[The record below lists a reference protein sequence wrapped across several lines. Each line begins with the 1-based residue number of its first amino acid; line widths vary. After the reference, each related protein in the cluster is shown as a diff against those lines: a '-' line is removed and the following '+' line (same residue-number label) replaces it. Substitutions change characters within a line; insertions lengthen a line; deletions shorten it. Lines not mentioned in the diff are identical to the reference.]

1 MPRRYWFEIYGCE
14 MNKAEGEAM
23 EVALASQG
31 WEPAARAEEADLVLL
46 HTCAVRATAENR
58 LWGRIGHYKSLK
70 DRRSFTFVVSGCMA
84 QRLKEGVRR
93 RAEHVDAVIGPAQL
107 HRLHALVEHLRTE
120 GQSRLAVD
128 EVPYHFAAR
137 HAAPGAP
144 RAYVPIMHGCNNFC
158 TYCIV
163 PYVRGREVSRSPES
177 IVEELADLEAAGVK
191 EVTLLG
197 QNVNSYHWKSSVQEP
212 AMDFPS
218 LLRLILGRVPG
229 IPWLRFLTSHPKDL
243 SDDLIAV
250 MATSPRLCSHI
261 HLPVQ
266 HGSDRIL
273 RAMNR
278 RYTRAEYLD
287 LVGRI
292 RRAVGDVAL
301 TTDVM
306 VGFPGET
313 EADVDELLD
322 LMREASFSEAFTY
335 YYNPREGTRAYELG
349 DTVEHSVKLARLERV
364 IAVQQELTRRSREA
378 QQGREVT
385 VLVEGVSKKRP
396 DELLGRT
403 ERNEM
408 VVFPGSA
415 DRVGSFVSVS
425 IAGVS
430 GNTLRGEENALC
442 RGA

>member
-1 MPRRYWFEIYGCE
+1 MSRHYWFEIYGCE
-14 MNKAEGEAM
+14 MNKAEGEAL
-23 EVALASQG
+23 EIALASRG

-58 LWGRIGHYKSLK
+58 LWGRLGHYKALK
-70 DRRSFTFVVSGCMA
+70 DRQGFTLVVSGCMA
-84 QRLKEGVRR
+84 QRLQDGIRE
-93 RAEHVDAVIGPAQL
+93 RAGHVDAVLGPAQL
-107 HRLHALVEHLRTE
+107 HRLDAVVEDLKSGQTE
-120 GQSRLAVD
+120 QVGM
-128 EVPYHFAAR
+128 EEGPYHFRDR
-137 HAAPGAP
+137 HSRPGAQ
-144 RAYVPIMHGCNNFC
+144 RAYVPVMHGCNNFC

-177 IVEELADLEAAGVK
+177 IVSELADLEADGVK
-191 EVTLLG
+191 DVTLLG
-197 QNVNSYHWKSSVQEP
+197 QNVNSYRWQAP
-212 AMDFPS
+212 DGQQATDFPS
-218 LLRLILGRVPG
+218 LIRFVLERTPG

-243 SDDLIAV
+243 SDALIDA
-250 MATSPRLCSHI
+250 MASLPRLCRHI

-278 RYTRAEYLD
+278 RYTRADYLS

-292 RRAVGDVAL
+292 RKALGNVAI

-313 EADVDELLD
+313 DGDVSELLE
-322 LMREASFSEAFTY
+322 LMQEAYFSEAFTY

-349 DTVEHSVKLARLERV
+349 DTVPHHEKLARLERV
-364 IAVQQELTRRSREA
+364 IQVQRELTRQSREA
-378 QQGREVT
+378 QCGREVT
-385 VLVEGVSKKRP
+385 VLVEDVSKKRP

-408 VVFPGSA
+408 VVFPGSSS
-415 DRVGSFVSVS
+415 RVGTFVSVS

>member
-1 MPRRYWFEIYGCE
+1 MPCRYWFEIYGCE

-23 EVALASQG
+23 EIALASQG
-31 WEPAARAEEADLVLL
+31 WEPAARPDEADLVLL

-70 DRRSFTFVVSGCMA
+70 ERRPFTFVVSGCMA
-84 QRLKEGVRR
+84 QRLQEGLRE
-93 RAEHVDAVIGPAQL
+93 RAAHVDAVIGPAEL
-107 HRLHALVEHLRTE
+107 HRLHALVKGLRSGGEAPVVADE
-120 GQSRLAVD
+120 G
-128 EVPYHFAAR
+128 PYRFADR
-137 HAAPGAP
+137 HSPANAA

-177 IVEELADLEAAGVK
+177 ILEELTDLEARGVK
-191 EVTLLG
+191 DVTLLG
-197 QNVNSYHWKSSVQEP
+197 QNVNSYRWQASGHGPPV
-212 AMDFPS
+212 DFPT
-218 LLRLILGRVPG
+218 LVRTILRRVPG
-229 IPWLRFLTSHPKDL
+229 IPRLRFLTSHPKDL

-250 MATSPRLCSHI
+250 MARSPRLCRHI

-278 RYTRAEYLD
+278 RYTRAAYLE
-287 LVGRI
+287 LVDRI
-292 RRAVGDVAL
+292 RRALGDVAL

-313 EADVDELLD
+313 EEDVAELVD

-349 DTVEHSVKLARLERV
+349 DTVPHHAKLERLDRV
-364 IAVQQELTRRSREA
+364 IRVQQELTRRSRES
-378 QQGREVT
+378 QLGRDVT
-385 VLVEGVSKKRP
+385 VLAEAVSKKRP

-403 ERNEM
+403 ERSEM
-408 VVFPGSA
+408 VVFPGSP
-415 DRVGSFVSVS
+415 DQVGTFVSVT